1 MSSPS
6 PNAAI
11 VSAYRASKLSQ
22 RSLADRTGISQST
35 LSRIL
40 SGQRTAKLPEI
51 ILIAEATGHTV
62 AELTNTS
69 IANRLQ
75 CAARATNNSGMES
88 MREKLLH
95 FFELDAYL
103 EDQAIPQPY

>member
-11 VSAYRASKLSQ
+11 VSAYRASNLTQ
-22 RSLADRTGISQST
+22 HSLADRTGISQST
-35 LSRIL
+35 LSQIL

-62 AELTNTS
+62 AELTDKS
-69 IANRLQ
+69 IADRLQ
-75 CAARATNNSGMES
+75 YAARAANNSDMEI
-88 MREKLLH
+88 MREKLLQ

-103 EDQAIPQPY
+103 EDQVIPQPC